1 MDVDSQLDH
10 RNQLVSILSIV
21 YSKKKKIADKIFD
34 KFSSILEQSDKKS
47 IRKISSLIL
56 LSELLG
62 KSDAKIK
69 AKLIDDD
76 LIKMKI
82 YPIKNTFPS
91 VLFEDLLEKLSDA
104 FNVDISC
111 SVYNLKDS
119 TIQTIEI

>member
-1 MDVDSQLDH
+1 MLFRSD
-10 RNQLVSILSIV
+10 QLVSTLSIV
-21 YSKKKKIADKIFD
+21 YSKKKKSVDKIFD
-34 KFSSILEQSDKKS
+34 RFSSILQQSDKKS

-56 LSELLG
+56 LSEMLG

-82 YPIKNTFPS
+82 YPTKNTFPS

-104 FNVDISC
+104 FDIDISC
-111 SVYNLKDS
+111 SIYNS
-119 TIQTIEI
+119 RYSMPQTIEIQ